1 MDMEFTNG
9 QMEVFTKETGTKT
22 RFQNM
27 ESITGTMEELIK
39 DTGLIIIC
47 MVMEFTNGLTE
58 GNMKVNI

>member
-1 MDMEFTNG
+1 MDTEFING
-9 QMEVFTKETGTKT
+9 QMEVFIKETGTKT